1 METQVKKLEKALS
14 VLSNKNQVKQ
24 NSISKEINIILRTIV
39 KTSKMKFDL

>member
-24 NSISKEINIILRTIV
+24 NSISKEMNIILRTMV